1 VARLKLFIWRTLPT
15 QCAIRSMTGSFK
27 IPVTR
32 SPGFDPKPA
41 ARRLVETKTTW
52 AHDRTLPVSRP
63 LSRLK
68 QENADENRPALPPGQ
83 SIVTRLPVLD
93 LGYRPLLS
101 HSDWSLLIG
110 GLCRHRTRLSFDDL
124 EKLGPVETRQNVH
137 CVTGWSQ
144 LDVGWTGIP
153 ASRILDLAQPVSRA
167 HYAILRSFDGYGTS
181 MLLSDLRRDGV
192 IFATHLEGRPL
203 PRNHGG
209 PVRLVTPHLY
219 FWKSAKWVKQ
229 IWFTDQD
236 PGGYW
241 ENRGYHHRG
250 DPWKQQRFR

>member
-1 VARLKLFIWRTLPT
+1 MKGT
-15 QCAIRSMTGSFK
+15 FK
-27 IPVTR
+27 TPIHR
-32 SPGFDPKPA
+32 SPGFDPKPV
-41 ARRLVETKTTW
+41 ARKLVESKTNW
-52 AHDRTLPVSRP
+52 ASERTLPVSRP
-63 LSRLK
+63 LTRLK
-68 QENADENRPALPPGQ
+68 AENPVAEKSSIPPGQ
-83 SIVTRLPVLD
+83 SLVSRLPVLD
-93 LGYRPLLS
+93 LGYRPLIS
-101 HSDWSLLIG
+101 HRDWSLTIG
-110 GLCRHRTRLSFDDL
+110 GLCLHRSRLSYYDL
-124 EKLGPVETRQNVH
+124 EDLGPIETEQDIH

-144 LDVGWTGIP
+144 LNVRWTGIP
-153 ASRILDLAQPVSRA
+153 ASRILELAAPLPRA

-192 IFATHLEGRPL
+192 LFATRLGGRPL
-203 PRNHGG
+203 TREHGG
-209 PVRLVTPHLY
+209 PVRLVMPHLY